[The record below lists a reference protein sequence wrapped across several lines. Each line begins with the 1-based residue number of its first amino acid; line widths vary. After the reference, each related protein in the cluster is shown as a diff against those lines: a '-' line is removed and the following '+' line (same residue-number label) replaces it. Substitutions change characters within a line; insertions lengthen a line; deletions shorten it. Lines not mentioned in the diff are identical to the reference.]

1 MKTKTIHIS
10 QKLEKFGI
18 FFGLSL
24 IILMIILA
32 IFAPVI
38 SPHDPLEISIQN
50 KMAAA
55 SPDYPF
61 GTDNLGRCILSRMI
75 YGIRPTLG
83 LAVLTMLGTI
93 GLGAL
98 MGLLAGYFRGITE
111 ELIMRIVDVML
122 SFPSQ
127 IMVFAVVALLGINVQ
142 NVILANVFIKWA
154 WYARMIRTGVM
165 QYRDRNF
172 VQFSRCVG
180 TPERFI
186 LFRHLVPSIAADLA
200 VLSSLDVGWA
210 IINISTLSFLG
221 LGVQAPTPE
230 WGAMLS
236 EAKNVLTSNP
246 AQMLVPGI
254 AIVILVSAFNLMG
267 DAIRDVLDPKEVL

>member
-1 MKTKTIHIS
+1 ML
-10 QKLEKFGI
+10 QR
-18 FFGLSL
+18 FFHNRTAMLPVAIVL
-24 IILMIILA
+24 ITAIVG
-32 IFAPVI
+32 IFAPFI
-38 SPHDPLEISIQN
+38 APNDPYETDILN
-50 KMAAA
+50 KFAGFSAK
-55 SPDYPF
+55 YPL

-83 LAVLTMLGTI
+83 LAVLTMIGTI

-98 MGLLAGYFRGITE
+98 MGLLAGYFRGIPE
-111 ELIMRIVDVML
+111 EIIMRTVDVML

-165 QYRDRNF
+165 QHRDRNF

-200 VLSSLDVGWA
+200 VLASLDVGWA

-230 WGAMLS
+230 WGAMLN

-246 AQMLVPGI
+246 TQMIVPGI

-267 DAIRDVLDPKEVL
+267 DALRDVLDPKEVNV